1 MSKQHKLIEDIKSAY
16 LVEKNKVHS
25 TIKSMWSQYQ
35 KMGKEL
41 SEGIYAEDNH
51 FIYELIQNAEDTE
64 SKEDIHTIEFT
75 LEDSG
80 LIVYNNETGFE
91 EEQIKAI
98 SAFGES
104 TKSSDKNKGYI
115 GEKGIGFKSVFKIT
129 DKPAIF
135 SNGYRFYFRRFDEN
149 DVTEYI
155 IPHWIDDIEL
165 KSYPEKVQNNKHT
178 TLFLPFDQSKKAD
191 RLKSLR
197 QDIRQIEP
205 ILLLF
210 LNRLDSIKIYEN
222 NKQLIN
228 TTKSSK
234 KNENIRVVSI
244 KNNQQKD
251 KYYTFKKTI
260 DVDSALDEVSAK
272 DGRRKDVKKREII
285 LAFPD
290 AKNET
295 KEDRIFA
302 FLPTNLRS
310 RLGFIIQADFIL
322 QSGRENI
329 AIDNDWNQWQLDEIR
344 DFITDKIVYEFQKHS
359 KLKLSYLN
367 YFIRYGESDN
377 HLINTMYEELID
389 VLHKQEIILGMD
401 KKWYKPKNILLL
413 PDDVKLDSIYL
424 KELYGD
430 NYEQIHPSFTLPDKL
445 AQKFDIAYISKQDII
460 EKIADYF
467 LHTHLNDLDEDI
479 VYALTVFLSKYSS
492 VDSRS
497 REYDKRLF
505 IRIKDV
511 LPIIP
516 KYLHDSKFYHA
527 KNIYLSDTYEADF
540 YLEDIVDD
548 SSCDFKTFNFLSPR
562 YYNSE
567 QKGVENFL
575 RKVLDELKE
584 DNNKKTIEFMS
595 KYPQYLQDYLL
606 DKTDIHYKGV
616 FDFLIDNQKD
626 NLERISKIPL
636 VLTDKKEFYSGKGD
650 EKVYFPTSNVDK
662 TLKILNH
669 ELHILSQE
677 NKEYR
682 EILQNIFKVR
692 EADIHNII
700 LDQYLPWFKNNRAH
714 RNEENDKKIIDY
726 TSLIVKHFS
735 EFDRDQRKKIKESLY
750 FIGSNNSERYLSSG
764 DIYLSQVISEAYF
777 HTDSIEV
784 FITDKSYF
792 NFLDKK
798 YDSIFEQCNNSEIE
812 DFFGSFQFN
821 KSSLVDNDLSVF
833 LRFISSDLT
842 LDENIQAFKIIID
855 SDEFNESKS
864 KIEHLSA
871 IKLFSHL
878 NELLPA
884 NQLFIQKIDDL
895 SLAYLNDRYHEEIN
909 FSLKPKVRQYFQNKN
924 RIEPFIKYLSS
935 CESIEEAIKI
945 YIHLDYASNI
955 IVTNRRDV
963 VITPEKIKM
972 AFEKKPLIFDTEK
985 KKYYPSDV
993 VWTQQQ
999 SANPLM
1005 ALSDIYP
1012 EELQTFFIKKVR
1024 ISQHRGIKQ
1033 IVDQIKDTND
1043 KTKEYYDLLVDLSQ
1057 LVVSKEEIDD
1067 YRKAYDNN
1075 IDQKNYS
1082 NDVYQNA
1089 IIFLSKD
1096 EKIFINDM
1104 NQKMGADNI
1113 FLNDIGIDSPREQR
1127 KFILTLKYYGN
1138 DAFEGLI
1145 KRMSL
1150 HCLSHLPKQYK
1161 YSDVRKYGEINHYR
1175 QVLHF
1180 AYDVLFTKYYDQ
1192 YIVLPEREE
1201 ELRKINDIDS
1211 ILLTSKIEATLT
1223 VNDEEISL
1231 NDEKYYINTD
1241 TNELV
1246 LVNEKYISKAIA
1258 NTLGAISDKDL
1269 KDFIDE
1275 VIEGGMDKSEY
1286 YKEEELKEKQDFYL
1300 EISDNEKKQ
1309 TKGMA
1314 EEVPDIEHPE
1324 PTSDVEDSE
1333 DTEEETTQLTPE
1345 EEQERLKGLTP
1356 EDQIEGYQRDGGDT
1370 DGTTEPVANGDLEA
1384 KKKSF
1389 LKNIKKKT
1397 DEIRKK
1403 RKAETKP
1410 RKKRKEKPKNDNPYR
1425 SGEEDTKEFFRRK
1438 DQYAGH
1444 CQICGFTFKI
1454 HNGPNYCERFTWTD
1468 RRKNQTVAEIIY
1480 PGNSLC
1486 LCGKCYSIINGG
1498 GDFKAAFLQEF
1509 KESEDLDQFIQ
1520 NFQGKEIDTVP
1531 KIFEGHIDF
1540 DDMFALPIRL
1550 LKEDEYIYFTE
1561 DHLIEFFAFLNEDIE
1576 DLN

>member
-16 LVEKNKVHS
+16 LAEKNKVHS

-80 LIVYNNETGFE
+80 LIVYNNEIGFTA
-91 EEQIKAI
+91 EQIKAI

-129 DKPAIF
+129 DRPAIF

-155 IPHWIDDIEL
+155 IPHWIDDKEL
-165 KSYPEKVQNNKHT
+165 KNYPVKVQNNKHT

-191 RLKSLR
+191 RVRSLR
-197 QDIRQIEP
+197 QNIRQIEP

-210 LNRLDSIKIYEN
+210 LNRLDSIKIYKN
-222 NKQLIN
+222 DKQLVN

-234 KNENIRVVSI
+234 KNENIKVVSI
-244 KNNQQKD
+244 KNNQQRD

-260 DVDSALDEVSAK
+260 DVDPELDEVSEK

-290 AKNET
+290 VKNET
-295 KEDRIFA
+295 NEDRIFA

-329 AIDNDWNQWQLDEIR
+329 AIDNEWNQWQLDEIK
-344 DFITDKIVYEFQKHS
+344 DFISEKIVYEFQEHS

-377 HLINTMYEELID
+377 PLINTMYDELLDI
-389 VLHKQEIILGMD
+389 LFKQKIILGMD
-401 KKWYKPKNILLL
+401 EQWYKPKDILLL
-413 PDDVKLDSIYL
+413 ADDVKLDSKYL
-424 KELYGD
+424 KILFGD
-430 NYEQIHPSFTLPDKL
+430 NYEQVHSKFDLPGEL
-445 AQKFDIAYISKQDII
+445 VEKFDILYISKQDII
-460 EKIADYF
+460 EKIANYF
-467 LHTHLNDLDEDI
+467 VHTQLNNLDEDI

-497 REYDKRLF
+497 KEYDKRLF
-505 IRIKDV
+505 TRIKEV

-516 KYLHDSKFYHA
+516 KYLRDSKFYHA
-527 KNIYLSDTYEADF
+527 KNIYLSDEYEPDF
-540 YLEDIVDD
+540 HLEDIVDD

-575 RKVLDELKE
+575 RKVLDELRE

-595 KYPQYLQDYLL
+595 KYPRYLQEYLL
-606 DKTDIHYKGV
+606 DKTKIHYKNI
-616 FDFLIDNQKD
+616 FNFLLDNQKE
-626 NLERISKIPL
+626 NLKRISKIAL
-636 VLTDKKEFYSGKGD
+636 ILTDNNKFYSGEGD

-669 ELHILSQE
+669 ELHSLTQE
-677 NKEYR
+677 SKEYR

-692 EADIHNII
+692 EADIYNII
-700 LDQYLPWFKNNRAH
+700 LDQYLPWFKNNRVH
-714 RNEENDKKIIDY
+714 RNEENDKTIIGY

-735 EFDRDQRKKIKESLY
+735 EFDRDQKKKIKESIY

-764 DIYLSQVISEAYF
+764 DIYFSQVISEAYF
-777 HTDSIEV
+777 HTDSIER

-792 NFLDKK
+792 SFLDTQ
-798 YDSIFEQCNNSEIE
+798 YDPIFEQYKNSEIE

-821 KSSLVDNDLSVF
+821 GSSLVDNDLSSF
-833 LRFISSDLT
+833 LKHISYDLT
-842 LDENIQAFKIIID
+842 LDENVQAFKIIVD

-871 IKLFSHL
+871 IKLYSHQ

-884 NQLFIQKIDDL
+884 SQLFIQKIDDL
-895 SLAYLNDRYHEEIN
+895 SLAYLNDAYHEAIN
-909 FSLKPKVRQYFQNKN
+909 FSSKPKVRQYFQNKN

-935 CESIEEAIKI
+935 CENIEEATKI
-945 YIHLDYASNI
+945 YRHLDYASNI
-955 IVTNRRDV
+955 IV
-963 VITPEKIKM
+963 TPEKIKM
-972 AFEKKPLIFDTEK
+972 AFEKKPLIFDSEN

-1005 ALSDIYP
+1005 ALCDIYP
-1012 EELQTFFIKKVR
+1012 EDLQTFFIKKVR
-1024 ISQHRGIKQ
+1024 ISQHRGIRQ
-1033 IVDQIKDTND
+1033 IVDQIKDIND

-1057 LVVSKEEIDD
+1057 LVVSREEIDD

-1075 IDQKNYS
+1075 INQKNYS
-1082 NDVYQNA
+1082 KDLYQNA
-1089 IIFLSKD
+1089 LIFLSKD
-1096 EKIFINDM
+1096 EKIFLNDM

-1113 FLNDIGIDSPREQR
+1113 FLNDIELDVPREQR
-1127 KFILTLKYYGN
+1127 KFILTLEYYGK

-1145 KRMSL
+1145 NELSL
-1150 HCLSHLPKQYK
+1150 NCLSHLPKEYRYSDIRK
-1161 YSDVRKYGEINHYR
+1161 YSDINHYR
-1175 QVLHF
+1175 EILHF
-1180 AYDVLFTKYYDQ
+1180 AYDVLFTKHYDQ
-1192 YIVLPEREE
+1192 YVILPEREE

-1211 ILLTSKIEATLT
+1211 LLITSKIEATLK

-1231 NDEKYYINTD
+1231 YDEKYYINTD
-1241 TNELV
+1241 KNELV

-1258 NTLGAISDKDL
+1258 NILGTISDKDL

-1275 VIEGGMDKSEY
+1275 VLEDGIDEAEY
-1286 YKEEELKEKQDFYL
+1286 YKEEGLKEKQDFYL
-1300 EISDNEKKQ
+1300 EISSNKKEQIKHEKME
-1309 TKGMA
+1309 T
-1314 EEVPDIEHPE
+1314 PDTNNAE
-1324 PTSDVEDSE
+1324 PTNVPT
-1333 DTEEETTQLTPE
+1333 DTEEVGATQLTPE
-1345 EEQERLKGLTP
+1345 EEQKRLQGMTP
-1356 EDQIEGYQRDGGDT
+1356 EDQIKGYENDVNNIEGE
-1370 DGTTEPVANGDLEA
+1370 TEPTASGELEA
-1384 KKKSF
+1384 KKESF
-1389 LKNIKKKT
+1389 LKEIKKKT
-1397 DEIRKK
+1397 DKIRKK
-1403 RKAETKP
+1403 RKTETKP
-1410 RKKRKEKPKNDNPYR
+1410 RKKRKENDSPFR
-1425 SGEEDTKEFFRRK
+1425 SREEETKEFFRRK

-1468 RRKNQTVAEIIY
+1468 KRKNKTVADIVY

-1498 GDFKAAFLQEF
+1498 GDFHASFL
-1509 KESEDLDQFIQ
+1509 EDCVYTDEIEDFIKK
-1520 NFQGKEIDTVP
+1520 FHGLEIEEVP
-1531 KIFEGHIDF
+1531 NIFEDHIEF
-1540 DDMFALPIRL
+1540 EDMYSLPIRL
-1550 LKEDEYIYFTE
+1550 NTKEEYIYFTE
-1561 DHLIEFFAFLNEDIE
+1561 DHLIEFFAFLSAAN
-1576 DLN
+1576 LPS